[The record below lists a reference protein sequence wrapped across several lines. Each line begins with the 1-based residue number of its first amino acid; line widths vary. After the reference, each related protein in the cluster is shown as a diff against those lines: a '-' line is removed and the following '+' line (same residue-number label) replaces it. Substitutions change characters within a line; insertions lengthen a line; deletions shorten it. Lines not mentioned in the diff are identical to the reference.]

1 MGSVPFLSWLLN
13 VSLMPIKLPYLE
25 IILKKY
31 FDKTYAQKP
40 QADEWQMCG
49 LGCLFFLKNMAV
61 PDLSIIFT

>member
-40 QADEWQMCG
+40 
-49 LGCLFFLKNMAV
+49 
-61 PDLSIIFT
+61 